1 MIRVNPRP
9 FRTMLFRMAIGYAVL
24 FVVSVTA
31 LFGFLYWNTAI
42 FVDEQTEETIQ
53 AEITGL
59 AEHYRQAGLLG
70 LRDVISERSKGQR
83 LSLYLLTDPMR
94 RPIAGNL
101 DQWPVA
107 ETLPGGWISFAYE
120 RQFSASIKQHQ
131 ARARHLVLAGGFNL
145 LVGQDVQDQIRFER
159 RLRLSLVWVG
169 AFALLI
175 GLSGGLAL
183 SRNWLRHVD
192 AVNRTARDIMAG
204 DLSRRVPVRGADDEL
219 DRLAKNLND
228 MLDRIEAL
236 MLSLRQVTDNI
247 AHDLRSP
254 LNRLRGRLEVALM
267 TDDDCDAYRQ
277 ALSDTVKDAD
287 QLLQTFN
294 ALLLIGEAEA
304 GLDRHAIG
312 EIDLSARVADLIEL
326 FEPAADDAGLALAA
340 EIAPEITLVGNLE
353 LLSQAFVNLLDNAIK
368 YTPSGGR
375 IGVKLGRE
383 TDGAVFLAVAD
394 SGPGIPASDREHVLE
409 RFVRLESCRSSPG
422 SGLGLSLV
430 KAVAKMH
437 KAELA
442 LGDNLPGLIV
452 TLRFPAQRN

>member
-1 MIRVNPRP
+1 
-9 FRTMLFRMAIGYAVL
+9 MAIGYAVL

>member
-1 MIRVNPRP
+1 
-9 FRTMLFRMAIGYAVL
+9 MLFRMAIGYAVL

-83 LSLYLLTDPMR
+83 LSLYLLTDPVR

-101 DQWPVA
+101 DHWPVA

-267 TDDDCDAYRQ
+267 ADDDCDAYRQ

-304 GLDRHAIG
+304 GLDRHVIG

-326 FEPAADDAGLALAA
+326 FEPAAEDAGLALAA
-340 EIAPEITLVGNLE
+340 EIAPEIKLVGNLE

-375 IGVKLGRE
+375 IAVKLGRE
-383 TDGAVFLAVAD
+383 ADGAVSLAVAD